1 MLALEAY
8 RSRPRY
14 AASALLARRAPGLVT
29 AGLAPL
35 RLVQA
40 PAPARPGSG
49 WARVRPRL
57 AGICGSD
64 LALLAGRG
72 SAYFSALVSF
82 PFTPGHEVVGDLLDD
97 VGDLAAGS
105 RVVLDPTLGC
115 EARGLSACPAC
126 LAGARERCCRI
137 VAGHL
142 APGLQT
148 GYCADTG
155 GGWGGVL
162 LAHCSQLHPVPDDLP
177 DHAAVLLEPLACAVH
192 AVRRG
197 LIGSTEAP
205 ASVLVVGAGTLG
217 LLTVFVL
224 RRLTSVGH
232 ILAVA
237 RHPRQ
242 RERALALGASAA
254 VHPDAAIGAVRRL
267 TRAHRL
273 EPEWGEPYLLG
284 GVDLAFDCAG
294 TAAALDLALRT
305 TRAGGRVVLIGLPT
319 AGVDLAPLW
328 FRELELVGAYA
339 ASSGFPE
346 AVALARQT
354 PLPADLLSAVY
365 SLASWREAIDHALDG
380 GRLGA
385 VKVAFDPRLG

>member
-1 MLALEAY
+1 
-8 RSRPRY
+8 
-14 AASALLARRAPGLVT
+14 
-29 AGLAPL
+29 
-35 RLVQA
+35 
-40 PAPARPGSG
+40 
-49 WARVRPRL
+49 
-57 AGICGSD
+57 
-64 LALLAGRG
+64 
-72 SAYFSALVSF
+72 VSF

-97 VGDLAAGS
+97 VGDLATGS
-105 RVVLDPTLGC
+105 RVVLDPILGC
-115 EARGLSACPAC
+115 EARGLAACPAC
-126 LAGARERCCRI
+126 LAGARQQCGRV

-162 LAHCSQLHPVPDDLP
+162 VAHRSQLYPVPDDLP
-177 DHAAVLLEPLACAVH
+177 DTAAVLLEPLACAVH

-197 LIGSTEAP
+197 LHGPAPAP
-205 ASVLVVGAGTLG
+205 ASILVVGAGTLG
-217 LLTVFVL
+217 LLTIFAL
-224 RRLTSVGH
+224 RQLASVGH

-254 VHPDAAIGAVRRL
+254 VHPDAAVGAVRRL

-273 EPEWGEPYLLG
+273 EPELGEPFLLG
-284 GVDLAFDCAG
+284 GVEVAFECAG
-294 TAAALDLALRT
+294 TSAALDLALRT
-305 TRAGGRVVLIGLPT
+305 TRAGGRVVLIGLPA

-339 ASSGFPE
+339 ASGGF
-346 AVALARQT
+346 ADALALARQG
-354 PLPADLLSAVY
+354 PLPPDLLSAVY
-365 SLASWREAIDHALDG
+365 PLASWRDAIDHALDG

-385 VKVAFDPRLG
+385 VKVAFDPRLN